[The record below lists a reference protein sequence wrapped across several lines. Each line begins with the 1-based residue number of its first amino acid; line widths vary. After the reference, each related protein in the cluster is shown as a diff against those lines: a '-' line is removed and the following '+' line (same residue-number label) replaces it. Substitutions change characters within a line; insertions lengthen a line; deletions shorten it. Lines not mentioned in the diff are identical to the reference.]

1 VRQDRR
7 DIIGM
12 TELLTGWN
20 ELILAFAL
28 FFLSHIIPV
37 RPTIRE
43 WLIRH
48 IGKAT
53 YLAAYSM
60 LSIIIFVWLIVAVG
74 RAPYLPLWQFAPW
87 QKWIPNVA
95 MPFVCL
101 LLAFGMV
108 VPNPL
113 SIASCNDESFD
124 PDHPGIAGVTRH
136 PVLWAAALWAIA
148 HMVPNGDLAHV
159 LLFGLFGAFSI
170 VGMLA
175 IDARK
180 QRMLGAAEWRRLSHR
195 TSQVPLAALV
205 GRRWRPSLGENNLFR
220 LIAAVALYAGLLA
233 LHQPFIGVSPFP
245 PL

>member
-7 DIIGM
+7 DITGM

-20 ELILAFAL
+20 ELILAITL

-37 RPTIRE
+37 RRTIRE
-43 WLIRH
+43 WLIGH
-48 IGKAT
+48 IGKAI
-53 YLAAYSM
+53 YLAAYSV
-60 LSIIIFVWLIVAVG
+60 LSIFLFVWLIVAVR
-74 RAPYLPLWQFAPW
+74 RAPYLPLWPFASW
-87 QKWIPNVA
+87 QLWIPNVA

-101 LLAFGMV
+101 LLAFGMA

-113 SIASCNDESFD
+113 SIASHNDERFD
-124 PDHPGIAGVTRH
+124 PGHPGIAGVTRH

-148 HMVPNGDLAHV
+148 HIVPNGDLAHV
-159 LLFGLFGAFSI
+159 LLFGSFGAFSL

-180 QRMLGAAEWRRLSHR
+180 QRVLGAAEWRRLSHR

-205 GRRWRPSLGENNLFR
+205 GGRWRPSFRKIDLFR
-220 LIAAVALYAGLLA
+220 LIVAVFLYAGFLA
-233 LHQPFIGVSPFP
+233 LHQPVIGASPFP
-245 PL
+245 LL

>member
-1 VRQDRR
+1 
-7 DIIGM
+7 M
-12 TELLTGWN
+12 TELLMDWN
-20 ELILAFAL
+20 EPILAFAL

-48 IGKAT
+48 IGKAL
-53 YLAAYSM
+53 YLAAYSV
-60 LSIIIFVWLIVAVG
+60 LSIILFVWLIVAVG

-87 QKWIPNVA
+87 QKWIPNLA

-101 LLAFGMV
+101 LLAFGIAA
-108 VPNPL
+108 PNPL
-113 SIASCNDESFD
+113 SIASRNDESFD
-124 PDHPGIAGVTRH
+124 PDRPGIAGVTRH
-136 PVLWAAALWAIA
+136 PVLWAGALWAIA
-148 HMVPNGDLAHV
+148 HAVPNGDLAHV

-175 IDARK
+175 IDARN
-180 QRMLGAAEWRRLSHR
+180 QRVLGAANWRRLSHR
-195 TSQVPLAALV
+195 TSQFPLAALV

-220 LIAAVALYAGLLA
+220 LIAAVGLYAGLLA
-233 LHQPFIGVSPFP
+233 LHQPVIGVSPLP

>member
-1 VRQDRR
+1 M
-7 DIIGM
+7 I
-12 TELLTGWN
+12 ELLTGWN

-48 IGKAT
+48 IGKAF
-53 YLAAYSM
+53 YLAAYSV
-60 LSIIIFVWLIVAVG
+60 LSIILFVWLIVAVG
-74 RAPYLPLWQFAPW
+74 RAPYLALWPFAPW
-87 QKWIPNVA
+87 QLWIPNVA
-95 MPFVCL
+95 MLFVCL
-101 LLAFGMV
+101 LLAFGMA

-113 SIASCNDESFD
+113 SIASRNDATFD
-124 PDHPGIAGVTRH
+124 PDHPGIVGVTRH

-148 HMVPNGDLAHV
+148 HIVPNGDLAHV
-159 LLFGLFGAFSI
+159 LLFGLFSAFSI

-180 QRMLGAAEWRRLSHR
+180 QRMLGAAKWHHLSHH
-195 TSQVPLAALV
+195 TSLVPLAALV
-205 GRRWRPSLGENNLFR
+205 GGRWRPSLHEINLFR
-220 LIAAVALYAGLLA
+220 FVAAVGLYAGLLA
-233 LHQPFIGVSPFP
+233 LHQPIIGVSPLP

>member
-1 VRQDRR
+1 
-7 DIIGM
+7 M
-12 TELLTGWN
+12 TKILTDWN

-37 RPTIRE
+37 RPAIRG
-43 WLIRH
+43 WFIHH
-48 IGKAT
+48 IGKVL

-60 LSIIIFVWLIVAVG
+60 LSIILFVWLIVAVG
-74 RAPYLPLWQFAPW
+74 RAPYLALWPFAPW
-87 QKWIPNVA
+87 QLWIPNVA

-101 LLAFGMV
+101 LLAFGV
-108 VPNPL
+108 AIPNPL
-113 SIASCNDESFD
+113 SIASRNDESFD
-124 PDHPGIAGVTRH
+124 PDRPGIAGVTRH

-148 HMVPNGDLAHV
+148 HIVPNGDLAHV

-180 QRMLGAAEWRRLSHR
+180 QRMFGAAEWRRLSHR
-195 TSQVPLAALV
+195 TSQLPLAALV
-205 GRRWRPSLGENNLFR
+205 GGRWRPSLGENNLFR
-220 LIAAVALYAGLLA
+220 LIVAVGLYIGLLA
-233 LHQPFIGVSPFP
+233 LHQPFVGVSPLP

>member
-1 VRQDRR
+1 
-7 DIIGM
+7 M

-20 ELILAFAL
+20 ELIFAFVL

-43 WLIRH
+43 WLIGH
-48 IGKAT
+48 IGKAL
-53 YLAAYSM
+53 YLVAYSV
-60 LSIIIFVWLIVAVG
+60 LSIILFVWLIVAVG
-74 RAPYLPLWQFAPW
+74 RAPYLPLWPFAPW
-87 QKWIPNVA
+87 QLWIPNVA
-95 MPFVCL
+95 MPFACL
-101 LLAFGMV
+101 LLTFGMA

-113 SIASCNDESFD
+113 SIASRNDEHFD

-148 HMVPNGDLAHV
+148 HIVPNGDPAHV

-180 QRMLGAAEWRRLSHR
+180 QRMFGAAEWCRLSRR
-195 TSQVPLAALV
+195 TSQLPLAALV
-205 GRRWRPSLGENNLFR
+205 GRRWRPSLGKNNLFR
-220 LIAAVALYAGLLA
+220 LIVAIGLYAGLLA
-233 LHQPFIGVSPFP
+233 LHQPVIGVSPFP